1 MGSML
6 WFISRDVR
14 VIQVDLFSKTLGAT
28 LGAAVGDAMGAATE
42 MRTTEQIVDMFG
54 GLVKDF
60 KQPPKDTFARNN
72 KPGQVTDDFS
82 LAYFLMQAIIRHNG
96 AVTDQVV
103 KEGLLAWSEADEYY
117 IPFAGPTTRASIERL
132 KGNEVKDDD
141 VIENW
146 NAQATNGS
154 AMKIF
159 PIGLI
164 NPGNLD
170 RAIEDA
176 VTTCLP
182 THSTHLSIS
191 GACAVAAAV
200 SEAMKADADVYS
212 VVRAGMYG
220 AVEGEKRGKEVGV
233 TVAGPS
239 VVKRM
244 ELAVEL
250 ALKSS
255 GIEDAMAHIGDIVGS
270 GIHVS
275 EAVPAAFGLFIASGG
290 ETMEGI
296 YAGVNIG
303 NDTDTV
309 ATMVGAMAGALRGHR
324 SIPAEHLALINERNE
339 MDLEQLSRSL
349 VAVARV

>member
-1 MGSML
+1 L
-6 WFISRDVR
+6 
-14 VIQVDLFSKTLGAT
+14 DLFSKILGAT

-42 MRTTEQIVDMFG
+42 MRTTAQIAELFG
-54 GLVKDF
+54 GPVRDF
-60 KQPPKDTFARNN
+60 KQPPPDTFARHN

-82 LAYFLMQAIIRHNG
+82 LAYFLMRAIIRNNG
-96 AVTDQVV
+96 AVTDEVV
-103 KEGLLAWSEADEYY
+103 KEGLLAWSAAEEYY

-132 KGNEVKDDD
+132 KGNVTRDDD

-164 NPGNLD
+164 NPGNPD
-170 RAIEDA
+170 KAIEDA

-200 SEAMKADADVYS
+200 SEAMTADADVYS
-212 VVRAGMYG
+212 VVQAGLYG
-220 AVEGEKRGKEVGV
+220 AVQGERRGKEVGV

-239 VVKRM
+239 VVRRM
-244 ELAVEL
+244 ELAIEL
-250 ALKSS
+250 ALKSKS
-255 GIEDAMAHIGDIVGS
+255 MDEAMADIGDVVGS
-270 GIHVS
+270 GLHVS
-275 EAVPAAFGLFIASGG
+275 EAVPAAFGLLIASRGH
-290 ETMEGI
+290 TMEGI
-296 YAGVNIG
+296 YAGVNVG

-309 ATMVGAMAGALRGHR
+309 ATMVGAMAGALRGHT
-324 SIPAEHLALINERNE
+324 SIPAEYLGFINERND
-339 MDLEQLSRSL
+339 MDLEQLSRDL
-349 VAVARV
+349 AAVARV

>member
-1 MGSML
+1 M
-6 WFISRDVR
+6 
-14 VIQVDLFSKTLGAT
+14 DLFSKTLGAT

-42 MRTTEQIVDMFG
+42 MRTTAQIAELFG
-54 GLVKDF
+54 GPVRDF
-60 KQPPKDTFARNN
+60 KQPPPDTFARHN

-96 AVTDQVV
+96 AVTDEVV

-132 KGNEVKDDD
+132 KGNVEEDGD
-141 VIENW
+141 VIQNW

-164 NPGNLD
+164 NPGNVD
-170 RAIEDA
+170 QAVEDA

-200 SEAMKADADVYS
+200 SEAMRDDADVYS
-212 VVRAGMYG
+212 VVQAGLYG
-220 AVEGEKRGKEVGV
+220 ARQGDKRGKEVGV

-239 VVKRM
+239 VVRRM
-244 ELAVEL
+244 ELAIEL
-250 ALKSS
+250 ALKAKS
-255 GIEDAMAHIGDIVGS
+255 IDEAMAEIADVVGS
-270 GIHVS
+270 GLHVS
-275 EAVPAAFGLFIASGG
+275 EAVPAAFGLFVAARG
-290 ETMEGI
+290 ETMEAI

-309 ATMVGAMAGALRGHR
+309 ATMVGAMAGALRGSK
-324 SIPAEHLALINERNE
+324 SIPAEYLRLINERNG
-339 MDLEQLSRSL
+339 MDLEQLSRDL
-349 VAVARV
+349 AAVARV

>member
-1 MGSML
+1 M
-6 WFISRDVR
+6 FD
-14 VIQVDLFSKTLGAT
+14 KTLGAT

-42 MRTTEQIVDMFG
+42 MRTTEQIVDLFG
-54 GLVKDF
+54 GPVKEF
-60 KQPPKDTFARNN
+60 KQPPKDTFARDN

-82 LAYFLMQAIIRHNG
+82 LAYFLIQALIRHG
-96 AVTDQVV
+96 GTVSDASI

-132 KGNEVKDDD
+132 KGNEDKQADA
-141 VIENW
+141 IENW

-159 PIGLI
+159 PIGLL

-170 RAIEDA
+170 QAIEDA
-176 VTTCLP
+176 ITTCLP
-182 THSTHLSIS
+182 THSTHLSIA

-200 SEAMKADADVYS
+200 SRALTEDADVYS
-212 VVRAGMYG
+212 VVRAGLYG
-220 AVEGEKRGKEVGV
+220 AVQGEKRGKEVGV

-239 VVKRM
+239 VVRRI

-250 ALKSS
+250 ALKSKT
-255 GIEDAMAHIGDIVGS
+255 IEEAMRDIGDVVGS
-270 GIHVS
+270 GLHVS
-275 EAVPAAFGLFIASGG
+275 EAVPAAFGLLIAAEGD
-290 ETMEGI
+290 TMEGI

-309 ATMVGAMAGALRGHR
+309 ATMVGAMAGALRGAG
-324 SIPAEHLALINERNE
+324 SIPSAYLALINERNN

-349 VAVARV
+349 VSVARV